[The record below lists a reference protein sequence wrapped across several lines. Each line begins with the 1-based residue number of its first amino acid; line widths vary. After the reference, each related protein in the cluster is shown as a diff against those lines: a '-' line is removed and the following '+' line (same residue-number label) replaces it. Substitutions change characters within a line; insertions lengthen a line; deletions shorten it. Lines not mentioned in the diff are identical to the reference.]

1 MPLSIEISGIDDC
14 WDAEQERF
22 ITVKPQTLKL
32 EHTLYA
38 ISKWEGKW
46 KKAFYS
52 FEEKT
57 PEETMDY
64 IKCMTLNEVDPIVYS
79 LITPEKAQQIAD
91 YISDT
96 MTATTFS
103 QQTMQGSSEKI
114 TAEILY
120 FDMVTFNI
128 PFEAEHWHINKLI
141 ALIRVCAIKNG
152 NGKKMSR
159 SENGVYQRQLNEQR
173 LAAARNAKRKR

>member
-1 MPLSIEISGIDDC
+1 MPLSIEFPGIDDW
-14 WDAEQERF
+14 WDSEREQF
-22 ITVKPQTLKL
+22 ITVKPQTLVL

-52 FEEKT
+52 YDEKT
-57 PEETMDY
+57 AEETMDY
-64 IKCMTLNEVDPIVYS
+64 IRCMTIEPVDPIVYS
-79 LITPEKAQQIAD
+79 LITPQIAD
-91 YISDT
+91 QIANYISDT

-103 QQTMQGSSEKI
+103 QADQGANREKI

-120 FDMVTFNI
+120 YDMTMFGI
-128 PFEAEHWHINKLI
+128 PFECEHWHVNKLI

-152 NGKKMSR
+152 GGKKMSR
-159 SENGVYQRQLNEQR
+159 AENGVYQRRLNEQR
-173 LAAARNAKRKR
+173 LAAAKKKR

>member
-1 MPLSIEISGIDDC
+1 MPLSIKFDGFDDW
-14 WDAEQERF
+14 WDAENERF
-22 ITVKPQTLKL
+22 ISVKPQTLEL

-52 FEEKT
+52 FDEKT

-64 IKCMTLNEVDPIVYS
+64 IRCMTLNEVDPIVYS
-79 LITPEKAQQIAD
+79 LITPTIAQQIAD
-91 YISDT
+91 YISDS

-103 QQTMQGSSEKI
+103 QQMQQVSTEKI

-120 FDMVTFNI
+120 YDMVMFNI
-128 PFEAEHWHINKLI
+128 PFECEHWHINKLI

-159 SENGVYQRQLNEQR
+159 ADNGVYQRQLNEQR
-173 LAAARNAKRKR
+173 LAAARKAKR